1 MDFTESLPSDPAATA
16 LLNAYFSSRELGFAG
31 AQGYQIV
38 FPGDEQFVPPHGV
51 FLVARSDGYALGC
64 GGIRLIEPAE
74 NGVVRF
80 EVKHLWVD
88 PAARGAG
95 LGRQLLADLERRAI
109 GFGATE
115 AVLDTNASLTAAA
128 GLYHSSGYRSIPP
141 YNDNANA
148 TNWYAKTLS
157 RH

>member
-1 MDFTESLPSDPAATA
+1 M
-16 LLNAYFSSRELGFAG
+16 
-31 AQGYQIV
+31 
-38 FPGDEQFVPPHGV
+38 
-51 FLVARSDGYALGC
+51 
-64 GGIRLIEPAE
+64 IEPGQMIE
-74 NGVVRF
+74 SGRNGTVRF

-95 LGRQLLADLERRAI
+95 LGRQLLAELERWAI

-141 YNDNANA
+141 YNDNPNA
-148 TNWYAKTLS
+148 TNWYSKQL
-157 RH
+157 

>member
-31 AQGYQIV
+31 AQGYRIV
-38 FPGDEQFVPPHGV
+38 FPENEQFVPPHGV
-51 FLVARSDGYALGC
+51 FLVARSDGAALGC
-64 GGIRLIEPAE
+64 GGIRMIEPGEDGA
-74 NGVVRF
+74 VRF

-95 LGRQLLADLERRAI
+95 LGRQLLAELERRAI

-128 GLYHSSGYRSIPP
+128 RLYHSSGYHSIPP
-141 YNDNANA
+141 YNDNPNA
-148 TNWYAKTLS
+148 TNWYSKTL
-157 RH
+157 